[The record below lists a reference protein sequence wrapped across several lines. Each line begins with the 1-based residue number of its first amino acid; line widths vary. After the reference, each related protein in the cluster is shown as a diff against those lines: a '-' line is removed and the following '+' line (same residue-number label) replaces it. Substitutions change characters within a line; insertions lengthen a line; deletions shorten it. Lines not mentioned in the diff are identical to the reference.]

1 MATELAAV
9 VLAGGPSDG
18 LANRTGVDTKA
29 HVRFGDRPLVAWVL
43 GALAESTSV
52 DAVVLVVPDSSA
64 APLPVD
70 SLQGAVRVPSG
81 DRMVDSLALGLG
93 AASTFEPKRIM
104 LVSADLPWLTGAGVD
119 AFIAEAPAADLVYP
133 VVTRQVMEESFPGQK
148 RTYAHLHEG
157 AFTGGNLMLLRPGI
171 VPNLLPLADRVYR
184 ARKNPLALASLIGWD
199 LILPLL
205 ARTLSIEAAE
215 QRISALLGGSA
226 RAHVSRDSALA
237 ADIDRPEHLSYAPPH
252 EGTVVGEHR

>member
-9 VLAGGPSDG
+9 VLAGGTSDG

-29 HVRFGDRPLVAWVL
+29 NVRFGDRPLVAWVL
-43 GALAESTSV
+43 AALAESDTV
-52 DAVVLVVPDSSA
+52 DAVVLVAPDSDA
-64 APLPVD
+64 RPLPPD
-70 SLQGAVRVPSG
+70 ALQGAVRVPAG

-93 AASTFEPKRIM
+93 AASTFEPKRIV
-104 LVSADLPWLTGAGVD
+104 LVSADLPWLTPAGVD
-119 AFIAEAPAADLVYP
+119 AFLARAPEADLVYP
-133 VVTRQVMEESFPGQK
+133 VVSRDVMEASFSGQK
-148 RTYAHLHEG
+148 RTYAHLREG

-199 LILPLL
+199 LIIPLI

-215 QRISALLGGSA
+215 QRISALLGGSV
-226 RAHVSRDSALA
+226 RAHVSTDAALA
-237 ADIDRPEHLSYAPPH
+237 ADIDRPEHLSYAPPPA
-252 EGTVVGEHR
+252 GTAVGEHR